1 MDRTQTYATTLD
13 KYLKRRGV
21 AAAELAQAIG
31 VDPAQISRWRRGAVP
46 GLIHA
51 LRLQEVTR
59 GAVKAKDWMP

>member
-1 MDRTQTYATTLD
+1 MDQTQPETTLD
-13 KYLKRRGV
+13 RYLKARRLSG
-21 AAAELAQAIG
+21 AELARKIG

-51 LRLQEVTR
+51 LRIQEVTR